1 MCTGTMTLR
10 PVSVWHV
17 LPRAQLQSSR
27 RAFATARRRRPG
39 GSHLPG
45 RATRTMRGRVSF
57 AAAAASTA
65 ALGARR
71 DGPARGTASPARHPK
86 DAWPRAR
93 LGYRR
98 RRTTG
103 KVAAAAS
110 DDVLDEGKSVTLS
123 VVPRVAARRAPLDDP
138 LAPLHPRTARSFSSH
153 IFFFFPRSRTS
164 RPTVTTTRQR
174 KGRSE
179 RAPARDAAAPMTR
192 RRCPSRAR
200 PVTTRRRLV
209 PTRRRREGFQ
219 SESGISSPRRS
230 ENDFFFSTL
239 VDARRVC
246 DCFYVAIQHTDAFS
260 THTHDARVHY
270 THNYAHGT
278 PHEKKHT
285 LLRRRRRLG

>member
-1 MCTGTMTLR
+1 
-10 PVSVWHV
+10 
-17 LPRAQLQSSR
+17 
-27 RAFATARRRRPG
+27 
-39 GSHLPG
+39 
-45 RATRTMRGRVSF
+45 MRGGVSF

-71 DGPARGTASPARHPK
+71 DGPARGTASPARHPR
-86 DAWPRAR
+86 PRAR

-153 IFFFFPRSRTS
+153 IFFFFPSFSDVSSDGDDDASTQRPIRTRARARRGGADDSLALPLARASRDDET
-164 RPTVTTTRQR
+164 
-174 KGRSE
+174 
-179 RAPARDAAAPMTR
+179 
-192 RRCPSRAR
+192 PSRSHETASGR
-200 PVTTRRRLV
+200 FSIRVGHLFSETLRERL
-209 PTRRRREGFQ
+209 F
-219 SESGISSPRRS
+219 
-230 ENDFFFSTL
+230 
-239 VDARRVC
+239 DARRRARRVS

-270 THNYAHGT
+270 THNYAHVT
-278 PHEKKHT
+278 PHEKKR
-285 LLRRRRRLG
+285 LRRRRRLG